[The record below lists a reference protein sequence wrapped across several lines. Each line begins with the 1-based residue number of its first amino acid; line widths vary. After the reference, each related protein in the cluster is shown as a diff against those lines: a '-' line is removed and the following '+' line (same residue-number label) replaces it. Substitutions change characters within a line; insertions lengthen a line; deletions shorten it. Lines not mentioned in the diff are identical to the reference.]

1 MIERRDILKAALSA
15 VATGL
20 TGSNGQAESAA
31 PAAPSFSRDTVV
43 DLARALAA
51 KPYSAPPNELRDPFS
66 DLTYEQFVGIKT
78 KPGAAIWS
86 GKIKASRS
94 SFCIGVIF
102 LLQPSTSILLI
113 MAPQRD

>member
-20 TGSNGQAESAA
+20 AGSGGRAESAA
-31 PAAPSFSRDTVV
+31 PSAPSFSRDTVV

-51 KPYSAPPNELRDPFS
+51 KPYSAPPNDLRDPFS

-86 GKIKASRS
+86 GQNKGFSIELLHRGHIFTSAVDLYRS
-94 SFCIGVIF
+94 EEHV
-102 LLQPSTSILLI
+102 
-113 MAPQRD
+113 